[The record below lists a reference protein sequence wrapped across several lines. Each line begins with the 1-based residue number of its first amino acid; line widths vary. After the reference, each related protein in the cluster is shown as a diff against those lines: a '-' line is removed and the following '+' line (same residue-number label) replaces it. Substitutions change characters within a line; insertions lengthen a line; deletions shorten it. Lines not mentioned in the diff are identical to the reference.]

1 MAPLSAWLAP
11 KHFLTLSVLIESML
25 SCLVATAF
33 TLSQK
38 CPFTLPASP
47 LIHLL
52 CLSVCALFTQLPVLV
67 PSTTQRISPV
77 SRWRPPEGH
86 RLPLASAKWR
96 GLPREVTLSDTTD
109 VQPEESRPLGGTWTS
124 NYTHAHKKNNNNG
137 GIKKR
142 KACYLGFFF

>member
-1 MAPLSAWLAP
+1 MARLSAWLAP

-33 TLSQK
+33 ALSQK

-52 CLSVCALFTQLPVLV
+52 CLSVCALFAQLPVLV
-67 PSTTQRISPV
+67 PGTTQRISPV

-86 RLPLASAKWR
+86 RLPPASAKWR
-96 GLPREVTLSDTTD
+96 VLPREVTLSDTTD

-124 NYTHAHKKNNNNG
+124 NYTHKKKHQRQQRGN
-137 GIKKR
+137 
-142 KACYLGFFF
+142 